1 MSGGKVFLEV
11 HEPLNVKGGSL
22 LAVSDKS
29 HLTPEDLQSKYAGF
43 MNFLLKHPALEN
55 NILIDKDLAFPVVGA
70 ETGIPAV
77 IGTSNAGMATGQSLD
92 YVQ

>member
-1 MSGGKVFLEV
+1 
-11 HEPLNVKGGSL
+11 
-22 LAVSDKS
+22 
-29 HLTPEDLQSKYAGF
+29 
-43 MNFLLKHPALEN
+43 MNFLLKHPNLEN